1 MELTTAVLGLTTA
14 ELEWTGAAEL
24 DSTTAELSTG

>member
-1 MELTTAVLGLTTA
+1 MTVVGLTAA
-14 ELEWTGAAEL
+14 ELEWTAAAEL